1 MKARGFTSG
10 LADRSGEGRVSA
22 ANIDGRRLFLLQN
35 TINKVVYMKSESISK
50 DWLGLVQGLA
60 DRIRFGQ
67 VVITIHQGKVVQV
80 EHTEKTRLEQP
91 TTVTPAA
98 IRST

>member
-1 MKARGFTSG
+1 MNEAAISDSWAALVRG
-10 LADRSGEGRVSA
+10 
-22 ANIDGRRLFLLQN
+22 
-35 TINKVVYMKSESISK
+35 VVE
-50 DWLGLVQGLA
+50 
-60 DRIRFGQ
+60 RTRFGQ

-91 TTVTPAA
+91 PGGHAGAASAPAS